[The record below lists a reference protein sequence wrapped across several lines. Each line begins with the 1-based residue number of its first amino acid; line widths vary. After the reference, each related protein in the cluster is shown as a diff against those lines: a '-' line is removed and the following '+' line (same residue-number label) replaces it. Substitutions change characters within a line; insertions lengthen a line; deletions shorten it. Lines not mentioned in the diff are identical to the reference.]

1 MENKQTVAETAIK
14 QIAAEA
20 EKKTPGKVDLDKITE
35 AVLKVIDSYE
45 FQQEGAYNLR
55 LNGMAVCHGDS
66 RHVHIVPKE
75 DKPGIDIRIS
85 GEAKNEQVHIPVVM
99 NQEGVDVVYNDF
111 YIEDGADV
119 TIIAGCGIHGEGC
132 SETRHDGI
140 HAFHVG
146 RGCNVKYVENHY
158 AEGNGTGQKV
168 LNPVTKI
175 YVGEDSVFTLETT
188 QIKGVDATERE
199 NYIELSDRAK
209 LFVTEKLMTDE
220 GQTAVSNMDI
230 ELNGEDSS
238 ARIVSRS
245 VGKGASRQVFHPRA
259 IGNNRCHAH
268 VQCDSIIMDHA
279 EISSIPEIDAKH
291 VDAQIVH
298 EAAIGRINDEQLV
311 KLRTF
316 GMSEEEA
323 EAVIIESFLK

>member
-1 MENKQTVAETAIK
+1 MGQSKEQT
-14 QIAAEA
+14 Q
-20 EKKTPGKVDLDKITE
+20 KVELDQVTQD
-35 AVLKVIDSYE
+35 VLKVIDSYG
-45 FQQEGAYNLR
+45 FKQEGAYNLR

-66 RHVHIVPKE
+66 RHINIIKKE
-75 DKPGIDIRIS
+75 DKPGIDIHIS
-85 GEAKNEQVHIPVVM
+85 GEAKDEQVHIPVVM
-99 NQEGVDVVYNDF
+99 SQEGVDIVYNGF

-146 RGCNVKYVENHY
+146 KNCNVKYVENHY
-158 AEGNGTGQKV
+158 AEGNGTGAKV

-175 YVGEDSVFTLETT
+175 YVGENSVFTLETT
-188 QIKGVDATERE
+188 QIKGVDSTERE
-199 NYIELSDRAK
+199 NYIELAENAK
-209 LFVTEKLMTDE
+209 LFVTEKLMTD
-220 GQTAVSNMDI
+220 GNQHAVSNMDV
-230 ELNGEDSS
+230 ELNGENSS

-245 VGKGASRQVFHPRA
+245 VGKGNSKQVFHPKA
-259 IGNNRCHAH
+259 IGNNLCHAH

-291 VDAQIVH
+291 VDAQIIH

-316 GMSEEEA
+316 GMNEEEA

>member
-1 MENKQTVAETAIK
+1 MENNQTKVQSTEPGQT
-14 QIAAEA
+14 
-20 EKKTPGKVDLDKITE
+20 KTELDKVTE
-35 AVLKVIDSYE
+35 DVLKVIDSYG
-45 FQQEGAYNLR
+45 FKQEGAYNLR

-66 RHVHIVPKE
+66 RHIHIVKKE
-75 DKPGIDIRIS
+75 DKPGIDIYIS
-85 GEAKNEQVHIPVVM
+85 GEAKDEQVHIPVVM
-99 NQEGVDVVYNDF
+99 SQEGMDVVYNDF

-146 RGCNVKYVENHY
+146 KRCNVKYVENHY
-158 AEGNGTGQKV
+158 AEGKGTGQKV

-175 YVGEDSVFTLETT
+175 YVGEDSTFTLETT
-188 QIKGVDATERE
+188 QIKGVDSTERE
-199 NYIELSDRAK
+199 NYIELADNAK
-209 LFVTEKLMTDE
+209 LFVTEKLMTD
-220 GQTAVSNMDI
+220 GNQTAISNMDV
-230 ELNGEDSS
+230 ELNGENSS

-245 VGKGASRQVFHPRA
+245 VGKGTSRQVFHPKA
-259 IGNNRCHAH
+259 IGSNRCHAH
-268 VQCDSIIMDHA
+268 VQCDSIIMDTA

-291 VDAQIVH
+291 VDAQIIH

-316 GMSEEEA
+316 GLNEEEA

>member
-1 MENKQTVAETAIK
+1 MEPKMSLEEQKIK
-14 QIAAEA
+14 
-20 EKKTPGKVDLDKITE
+20 LDKVTE
-35 AVLKVIDSYE
+35 DVLKMIDTYG
-45 FQQEGAYNLR
+45 FKQEGAYNLR

-66 RHVHIVPKE
+66 RHINIIPKE
-75 DKPGIDIRIS
+75 DKPGIDIHIS
-85 GEAKNEQVHIPVVM
+85 GEAKGEMVHIPVVM
-99 NQEGVDVVYNDF
+99 SQEGIDVVYNDF

-146 RGCNVKYVENHY
+146 KNANVKYVENHY
-158 AEGNGTGQKV
+158 AEGDGSGKKV

-175 YVGEDSVFTLETT
+175 YVGENSVFTLETT
-188 QIKGVDATERE
+188 QIRGVDSTERE
-199 NYIELSDRAK
+199 NYIELGENAK

-220 GQTAVSNMDI
+220 GQTAVSNMDV
-230 ELNGEDSS
+230 ELNGENSS

-245 VGKGASRQVFHPRA
+245 VGKGTSKQVFHPRA
-259 IGNNRCHAH
+259 IGNNSCHAH
-268 VQCDSIIMDHA
+268 IQCDSIIMDHA
-279 EISSIPEIDAKH
+279 EISSIPEIDARH
-291 VDAQIVH
+291 VDAQIIH

-316 GMSEEEA
+316 GMTEEEA
-323 EAVIIESFLK
+323 ESVIIESFLK

>member
-1 MENKQTVAETAIK
+1 MES
-14 QIAAEA
+14 
-20 EKKTPGKVDLDKITE
+20 KKTELDQVTE
-35 AVLKVIDSYE
+35 DVLKVIDSYG
-45 FQQEGAYNLR
+45 FRQEGAYNLR

-66 RHVHIVPKE
+66 RHINIVKKE
-75 DKPGIDIRIS
+75 DKPGIDIHIS

-99 NQEGVDVVYNDF
+99 SKEGVDVVYNDF
-111 YIEDGADV
+111 YVEDGADV

-146 RGCNVKYVENHY
+146 KGCNVKYIENHY
-158 AEGNGTGQKV
+158 AQGNGSGKKV

-188 QIKGVDATERE
+188 QIKGVDSTKRE
-199 NYIELSDRAK
+199 SHIELAENAK
-209 LFVTEKLMTDE
+209 LFVTEKLMTDDS
-220 GQTAVSNMDI
+220 QTAISNMDV
-230 ELNGEDSS
+230 ELKGEDSS

-245 VGKGASRQVFHPRA
+245 VGKGLSRQIFHPKA
-259 IGNNRCHAH
+259 IGSNRCHAH
-268 VQCDSIIMDHA
+268 IQCDSIIMDQA
-279 EISSIPEIDAKH
+279 GISSIPEIDARH
-291 VDAQIVH
+291 VDAQIIH

-316 GMSEEEA
+316 GLSEEEA
-323 EAVIIESFLK
+323 ESVIIESFLK

>member
-1 MENKQTVAETAIK
+1 MS
-14 QIAAEA
+14 
-20 EKKTPGKVDLDKITE
+20 VDFEGSSKESVTQQVLDI
-35 AVLKVIDSYE
+35 IDSYG
-45 FQQEGAYNLR
+45 FKQEGAYNLR

-66 RHVHIVPKE
+66 RHIQIIPKE
-75 DKPGIDIRIS
+75 DRQGIDIHIS
-85 GEAKNEQVHIPVVM
+85 GEAKGEQVHIPVVM
-99 NQEGVDVVYNDF
+99 TEEGVDIVYNDF

-146 RGCNVKYVENHY
+146 KNANVKYIENHY
-158 AEGNGTGQKV
+158 AQGNGSGKKT

-188 QIKGVDATERE
+188 QISGVDCTERE
-199 NYIELSDRAK
+199 NYIELGDNAK

-220 GQTAVSNMDI
+220 EQSAVSNMEI
-230 ELNGEDSS
+230 ELNGVNSS

-245 VGKGASRQVFHPRA
+245 VGKGRSKQVFHPKA
-259 IGNNRCHAH
+259 IGNNQCHAH
-268 VQCDSIIMDHA
+268 VQCDSIIMDQA
-279 EISSIPEIDAKH
+279 EISSIPEINARY
-291 VDAQIVH
+291 VDAQIIH

-316 GMSEEEA
+316 GMNEEEA
-323 EAVIIESFLK
+323 EAVIIENFLK

>member
-1 MENKQTVAETAIK
+1 MESKMSLEEQ
-14 QIAAEA
+14 
-20 EKKTPGKVDLDKITE
+20 KVRLDKVTE
-35 AVLKVIDSYE
+35 DVLKMIDTYG
-45 FQQEGAYNLR
+45 FKQEGAYNLR

-66 RHVHIVPKE
+66 RHINIIPKE
-75 DKPGIDIRIS
+75 DKPGIDIHIS
-85 GEAKNEQVHIPVVM
+85 GEAKDEMVHIPVVM
-99 NQEGVDVVYNDF
+99 SQEGVDVVYNDF

-146 RGCNVKYVENHY
+146 KNANVKYVENHY
-158 AEGNGTGQKV
+158 AEGDGTGKKV

-175 YVGEDSVFTLETT
+175 YVGENSVFTLETT
-188 QIKGVDATERE
+188 QIRGVDSTERE
-199 NYIELSDRAK
+199 NYIELGENAK

-220 GQTAVSNMDI
+220 GQTAISNMDV
-230 ELNGEDSS
+230 ELNGENSS

-245 VGKGASRQVFHPRA
+245 VGKGTSKQVFHPRA
-259 IGNNRCHAH
+259 IGNNSCHAH
-268 VQCDSIIMDHA
+268 IQCDSIIMDQA
-279 EISSIPEIDAKH
+279 EISSIPEIDARH
-291 VDAQIVH
+291 VDAQIIH

-316 GMSEEEA
+316 GMTEEEA
-323 EAVIIESFLK
+323 ESVIIESFLK

>member
-1 MENKQTVAETAIK
+1 MESNEV
-14 QIAAEA
+14 
-20 EKKTPGKVDLDKITE
+20 KKTDKIELDKVTE
-35 AVLKVIDSYE
+35 DVLKVIDSYG
-45 FQQEGAYNLR
+45 FKQEGAYNLR

-66 RHVHIVPKE
+66 RHINIVKKE
-75 DKPGIDIRIS
+75 DKPGIDIHIS

-99 NQEGVDVVYNDF
+99 SKEGVDIVYNDF

-132 SETRHDGI
+132 SEMRHDGI

-146 RGCNVKYVENHY
+146 KNANVKYVENHY

-175 YVGEDSVFTLETT
+175 YVGENSVFTLETT
-188 QIKGVDATERE
+188 QIKGVDSTERE
-199 NYIELSDRAK
+199 NYIELADNAK

-220 GQTAVSNMDI
+220 GQTAVSNMDV
-230 ELNGEDSS
+230 ELNGENSS

-245 VGKGASRQVFHPRA
+245 VGKGNSKQVFHPKA

-279 EISSIPEIDAKH
+279 EISSIPEIDARH
-291 VDAQIVH
+291 VDAQIIH

-316 GMSEEEA
+316 GMTEEEA

>member
-1 MENKQTVAETAIK
+1 MESNNKVE
-14 QIAAEA
+14 
-20 EKKTPGKVDLDKITE
+20 LDKVTQD
-35 AVLKVIDSYE
+35 VLNVIDSYG
-45 FQQEGAYNLR
+45 FKQEGAYNLR

-66 RHVHIVPKE
+66 RHINIVKKE
-75 DKPGIDIRIS
+75 DKPGIDIHIS
-85 GEAKNEQVHIPVVM
+85 GEAKDEMVHIPVVM
-99 NQEGVDVVYNDF
+99 SKEGVDIVYNDF

-146 RGCNVKYVENHY
+146 KGCNVKYIENHY
-158 AEGNGTGQKV
+158 AEGSGTGQKV

-199 NYIELSDRAK
+199 NYIELAENAK

-220 GQTAVSNMDI
+220 GQSAVSNMDV
-230 ELNGEDSS
+230 ELNGENSS

-245 VGKGASRQVFHPRA
+245 VGKGNSKQVSHPKA

-268 VQCDSIIMDHA
+268 VQCDSIIMDGA
-279 EISSIPEIDAKH
+279 EISSIPEIDARH
-291 VDAQIVH
+291 VDAQIIH
-298 EAAIGRINDEQLV
+298 EAAIGRINDEQLI

-316 GMSEEEA
+316 GMTEEEA

>member
-1 MENKQTVAETAIK
+1 MESN
-14 QIAAEA
+14 EA
-20 EKKTPGKVDLDKITE
+20 KKTEKVELDKVTQD
-35 AVLKVIDSYE
+35 VLKVIDSYG
-45 FQQEGAYNLR
+45 FKQEGAYNLR

-66 RHVHIVPKE
+66 RHINIVKKE
-75 DKPGIDIRIS
+75 DKPGIDIYIS

-99 NQEGVDVVYNDF
+99 SQEGVDIVYNDF

-119 TIIAGCGIHGEGC
+119 TIIAGCGIHG
-132 SETRHDGI
+132 GI

-146 RGCNVKYVENHY
+146 KNANVKYVENHY

-175 YVGEDSVFTLETT
+175 YVGENSVFTLETT
-188 QIKGVDATERE
+188 QIKGVDSTERE
-199 NYIELSDRAK
+199 NYIELADNAK

-220 GQTAVSNMDI
+220 GQTAVSNMDV
-230 ELNGEDSS
+230 ELNGENSS

-245 VGKGASRQVFHPRA
+245 VGKGNSKQVFHPKA
-259 IGNNRCHAH
+259 IGNNQCHAH

-279 EISSIPEIDAKH
+279 EISSIPEIDARH
-291 VDAQIVH
+291 VDAQIIH

-316 GMSEEEA
+316 GMTEEEA

>member
-1 MENKQTVAETAIK
+1 MENNQTKVQSTEPGQT
-14 QIAAEA
+14 
-20 EKKTPGKVDLDKITE
+20 KTELDKVTE
-35 AVLKVIDSYE
+35 DVLKVIDSYG
-45 FQQEGAYNLR
+45 FKQEGAYNLR

-66 RHVHIVPKE
+66 RHIHIVKKE
-75 DKPGIDIRIS
+75 DKPGIDIYIS
-85 GEAKNEQVHIPVVM
+85 GEAKDEQVHIPVVM
-99 NQEGVDVVYNDF
+99 SQEGMDVVYNDF

-146 RGCNVKYVENHY
+146 KGCNVKYVENHY
-158 AEGNGTGQKV
+158 AEGKGTGQKV

-175 YVGEDSVFTLETT
+175 YVGEDSTFTLETT
-188 QIKGVDATERE
+188 QIKGVDSTERE
-199 NYIELSDRAK
+199 NYIELADNAK
-209 LFVTEKLMTDE
+209 LFVTVKLMTD
-220 GQTAVSNMDI
+220 GNQTAISNMDV
-230 ELNGEDSS
+230 ELNGENSS

-245 VGKGASRQVFHPRA
+245 VGKGTSRQVFHPKA
-259 IGNNRCHAH
+259 IGSNRCHAH
-268 VQCDSIIMDHA
+268 VQCDSIIMDTA

-291 VDAQIVH
+291 VDAQIIH

-316 GMSEEEA
+316 GLNEEEA

>member
-1 MENKQTVAETAIK
+1 MENNQAKAWNTETEQT
-14 QIAAEA
+14 
-20 EKKTPGKVDLDKITE
+20 KTEPDKVTE
-35 AVLKVIDSYE
+35 DVLKVIDSYG
-45 FQQEGAYNLR
+45 FKQEGAYNLR

-66 RHVHIVPKE
+66 RHIHIVKKE
-75 DKPGIDIRIS
+75 DKPGIDIYIS
-85 GEAKNEQVHIPVVM
+85 GEAKDEQVHIPVVM
-99 NQEGVDVVYNDF
+99 SQEGMDVVYNDF

-146 RGCNVKYVENHY
+146 KGCNVKYVENHY

-175 YVGEDSVFTLETT
+175 YVGEASTFTLETT
-188 QIKGVDATERE
+188 QIKGVDSTERE
-199 NYIELSDRAK
+199 NYIELADNAK
-209 LFVTEKLMTDE
+209 LFVTEKLMTD
-220 GQTAVSNMDI
+220 GSQTAISNMDV
-230 ELNGEDSS
+230 ELNGENSS

-245 VGKGASRQVFHPRA
+245 VGKGTSRQVFHPKA
-259 IGNNRCHAH
+259 IGSNQCHAH
-268 VQCDSIIMDHA
+268 VQCDSIIMDTA

-291 VDAQIVH
+291 VDAQIIH

-316 GMSEEEA
+316 GLNEEEA

>member
-1 MENKQTVAETAIK
+1 MESKMSLEEQKIK
-14 QIAAEA
+14 
-20 EKKTPGKVDLDKITE
+20 LDKVTE
-35 AVLKVIDSYE
+35 DVLKMIDTYG
-45 FQQEGAYNLR
+45 FKQEGAYNLR

-66 RHVHIVPKE
+66 RHINIIPKE
-75 DKPGIDIRIS
+75 DKPGIDIHIS
-85 GEAKNEQVHIPVVM
+85 GEAKGEMVHIPVVM
-99 NQEGVDVVYNDF
+99 SQEGIDVVYNDF

-146 RGCNVKYVENHY
+146 KNANVKYVENHY
-158 AEGNGTGQKV
+158 AEGDGSGKKV

-175 YVGEDSVFTLETT
+175 YVGENSVFTLETT
-188 QIKGVDATERE
+188 QIRGVDSTERE
-199 NYIELSDRAK
+199 NYIELGENAK

-220 GQTAVSNMDI
+220 GQTAVSNMDV
-230 ELNGEDSS
+230 ELNGENSS

-245 VGKGASRQVFHPRA
+245 VGKGTSKQVFHPRA
-259 IGNNRCHAH
+259 IGNNSCHAH
-268 VQCDSIIMDHA
+268 IQCDSIIMDHA
-279 EISSIPEIDAKH
+279 EISSIPEIDARH
-291 VDAQIVH
+291 VDAQIIH

-316 GMSEEEA
+316 GMTEEEA
-323 EAVIIESFLK
+323 ESVIIESFLK